1 MFPKTKAF
9 PDLIFQYPV
18 YKVAPWEF
26 YPIFETAEQLTQTSA
41 LCALSTSCYII
52 LVSKEHRQHYRRLV
66 LKTLI
71 YLELYG
77 RTHE

>member
-1 MFPKTKAF
+1 MFPKTKAV

-26 YPIFETAEQLTQTSA
+26 YPLFETAEQLPQTSA
-41 LCALSTSCYII
+41 LNALSTSCYII
-52 LVSKEHRQHYRRLV
+52 LVSKKHRQNYRRLV
-66 LKTLI
+66 LKTLN

-77 RTHE
+77 RTYE